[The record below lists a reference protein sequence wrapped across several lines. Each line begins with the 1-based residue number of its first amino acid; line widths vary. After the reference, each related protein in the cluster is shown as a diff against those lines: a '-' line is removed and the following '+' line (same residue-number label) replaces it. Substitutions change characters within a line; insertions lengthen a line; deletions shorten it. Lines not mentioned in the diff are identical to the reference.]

1 MSKGE
6 TKCRTGRG
14 RLNEWKGGW
23 RRAVEGSCR
32 GGGKEKLVRRSG
44 S

>member
-23 RRAVEGSCR
+23 RRAVEGSRR
-32 GGGKEKLVRRSG
+32 GEEKLVRRSG

>member
-23 RRAVEGSCR
+23 RRAVEGSHR
-32 GGGKEKLVRRSG
+32 GGAGEGEVG
-44 S
+44 T

>member
-23 RRAVEGSCR
+23 RRAVEGSRR
-32 GGGKEKLVRRSG
+32 GGRRSWYVEVVVN
-44 S
+44 